1 MDDRD
6 LYLAIKMALV
16 KADNMSQAKA
26 AALLGMEKNNFGR
39 KLRAGTLRT
48 LEAVNLLHA
57 LGYKVT
63 ATKGDDKIE
72 F

>member
-1 MDDRD
+1 MNEKE
-6 LYLAIKMALV
+6 LYLNVKMALV

-39 KLRAGTLRT
+39 KLRAGTLRM
-48 LEAVNLLHA
+48 LEVVNLLHA